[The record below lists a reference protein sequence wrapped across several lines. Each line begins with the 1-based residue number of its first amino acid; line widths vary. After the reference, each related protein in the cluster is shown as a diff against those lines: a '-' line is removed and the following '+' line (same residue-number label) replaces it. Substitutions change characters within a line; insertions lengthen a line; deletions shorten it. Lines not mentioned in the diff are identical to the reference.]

1 MSTDYRAALA
11 KTAGYLARLSEK
23 LTMPDDLNEADQLEY
38 DIRQFLAIAAE
49 LKDGTSTWRI
59 ERRAALTQSRPV
71 APTDAASRIAHYLE
85 QRRLI
90 RGLDPEVINALHAG
104 TDEPRQAALTASDLE
119 ALARWAT
126 PANTTSE
133 ENTNSQPIT

>member
-23 LTMPDDLNEADQLEY
+23 LATPDDLNEADQLEY
-38 DIRQFLAIAAE
+38 DMRQCLAIAAE

-71 APTDAASRIAHYLE
+71 APTDAATML
-85 QRRLI
+85 
-90 RGLDPEVINALHAG
+90 
-104 TDEPRQAALTASDLE
+104 ASTGE
-119 ALARWAT
+119 A
-126 PANTTSE
+126 
-133 ENTNSQPIT
+133 